1 MFTTFHLNGRLC
13 SSDLIRHIAAEAK
26 TPYTFLITKPD
37 IDWVYRAQERMLQ
50 VLQMTHAKMVYA
62 DHFQRPCPAAQAST
76 GGAGVSPA
84 ECPGAQASSPALES
98 SPTQGGAVYSNS
110 PAPLAGR
117 GTGGGAP
124 QGGAVSRPHQ
134 EVTIGQLPPK
144 EAPVIDYQLGA
155 LRDDFDFGAVMLWD
169 TRALREAATRMTANY
184 QYAGLYDLR
193 LKASENTP
201 LGTQASRLR
210 LTTPFVHIPEYLYY
224 ELEHDNRKSGEK
236 LFDYVDPRNRAVQIE
251 MEQAVTDH
259 LRAIHALITP
269 TDIHPADIP
278 TKDEYP
284 VTASVIIP
292 CKNRARTV
300 RDAITSA
307 LSQQVAAPY
316 SFNVFIVDDN
326 STDGTQ
332 DIIRELV
339 AANQTA
345 RQTNPATPELIYI
358 AQDATYHAI
367 GGNWNKAIHD
377 PRCGRY
383 AIQLDSDDTY
393 SSPHTVQT
401 FINKFQEGNYAL
413 VIGTY
418 QMTDIDGNIL
428 PPGIIDHREW
438 TDHNGMNNALR
449 INGLGAP
456 RAFLTP
462 LLRTIDFPTTKY
474 GEDYAVALRIC
485 REYPVGR
492 IYDVVYN
499 CRRWECNSD
508 ANCDI
513 PTMNRNNWY
522 KDRIRT
528 WELQARIKS

>member
-1 MFTTFHLNGRLC
+1 MFTSFHLNGRLC
-13 SSDLIRHIAAEAK
+13 SSDLVRHIAAEAK

-37 IDWVYRAQERMLQ
+37 IEWVYRAQERMLQ

-62 DHFQRPCPAAQAST
+62 DHFQRTA
-76 GGAGVSPA
+76 
-84 ECPGAQASSPALES
+84 
-98 SPTQGGAVYSNS
+98 NS
-110 PAPLAGR
+110 DLPL
-117 GTGGGAP
+117 
-124 QGGAVSRPHQ
+124 
-134 EVTIGQLPPK
+134 

-169 TRALREAATRMTANY
+169 TNALQEAAARMTANY

-193 LKASENTP
+193 LKASDNA
-201 LGTQASRLR
+201 Q
-210 LTTPFVHIPEYLYY
+210 TPFVHIPEYLYY
-224 ELEHDNRKSGEK
+224 EIEHDNRKSGEK

-251 MEQAVTDH
+251 MEQAVTEH
-259 LRAIHALITP
+259 LRTIHALITP
-269 TDIHPADIP
+269 ADIHPVEIE
-278 TKDEYP
+278 KDNFP
-284 VTASVIIP
+284 VTATVIIP

-307 LSQQVAAPY
+307 LSQQVTAPY

-332 DIIRELV
+332 DIIRELLK
-339 AANQTA
+339 ANQDA
-345 RQTNPATPELIYI
+345 RKTNPATPELIYI
-358 AQDATYHAI
+358 AQDTTYHAI

-513 PTMNRNNWY
+513 PAMNRNNWY

-528 WELQARIKS
+528 WELQARITPN